1 MSTRRFAWVVGL
13 VASVAVLAGPHQ
25 AAGQPGV
32 NVALLPRSQIVG
44 PGQEFD
50 VTIQVTRAGSP
61 FNAFDAVI
69 GWDPT
74 AIQPV
79 TLTPLSQQEGS
90 YFTSACA
97 KRFHVFT
104 AAADYDSITD
114 VLLCAGVS
122 LTGPGE
128 IYRLRFKAIGPS
140 QVTWI
145 RFVRG
150 LQFYNEGLF
159 VNPDS
164 SLDAVVGID
173 VPTGVDPTPK
183 RAPSLSLTASP
194 NPSRAGM
201 TMAIEVDRAG
211 RQELTIS
218 DVLGRRVRTLSTGTF
233 EAGHRLVSWDG
244 RRDSGAKAPPGV
256 YLATL
261 RASGKTLRTR
271 FTLLE

>member
-13 VASVAVLAGPHQ
+13 VASVAVLTGPHL

-32 NVALLPRSQIVG
+32 KVALLPTSQIVG

-79 TLTPLSQQEGS
+79 TLTPLSDQEGA
-90 YFTSACA
+90 YLTAACA

-128 IYRLRFKAIGPS
+128 IYRLRF
-140 QVTWI
+140 
-145 RFVRG
+145 
-150 LQFYNEGLF
+150 
-159 VNPDS
+159 
-164 SLDAVVGID
+164 
-173 VPTGVDPTPK
+173 
-183 RAPSLSLTASP
+183 
-194 NPSRAGM
+194 
-201 TMAIEVDRAG
+201 
-211 RQELTIS
+211 
-218 DVLGRRVRTLSTGTF
+218 
-233 EAGHRLVSWDG
+233 
-244 RRDSGAKAPPGV
+244 
-256 YLATL
+256 
-261 RASGKTLRTR
+261 
-271 FTLLE
+271 